1 MRTSPAA
8 IATFLILWKNQKQ
21 KRRWASGRPVSSA
34 GGYALHYTGIPPGRG
49 REPPLP
55 PHKLREHGVTDYAQV
70 AKAYMESD
78 GEISVIK
85 RHKKSPSAKNR
96 GLTCGLTPIS

>member
-34 GGYALHYTGIPPGRG
+34 GGYALHYTGIPPARG

-70 AKAYMESD
+70 ALRASC
-78 GEISVIK
+78 
-85 RHKKSPSAKNR
+85 RKSRLSRKGASNM
-96 GLTCGLTPIS
+96 